1 MDYYSMS
8 RSNTFK
14 TKNNK
19 LVERMFKHIGFDESF
34 SSDEQG
40 VVVAG
45 YDTASELDEFEVI
58 YLQDG
63 TIAAYEINYND
74 YEGDEYD
81 DCKRINFVDW
91 LQSMINDDTEII
103 IKHIGYEGLRY
114 LDSWAEYISKTKYR
128 VIEFSSLL
136 IKTIEGIRLQP
147 DED

>member
-1 MDYYSMS
+1 MS

-14 TKNNK
+14 TKNNE
-19 LVERMFKHIGFDESF
+19 LVKRMFKKIGFDESF
-34 SSDEQG
+34 SNDEQG

-45 YDTASELDEFEVI
+45 YDATELDEFEII
-58 YLQDG
+58 YLPDG
-63 TIAAYEINYND
+63 TIDAYDTEYND
-74 YEGDEYD
+74 YDYNDEYD
-81 DCKRINFVDW
+81 DYKRISFIDW
-91 LQSMINDDTEII
+91 LQDMIDDDTEII

-136 IKTIEGIRLQP
+136 NRAIENIRLQS